1 MELPDFLRQDFLHNS
16 WERWCL
22 AAAMFFAIL
31 AVIGFVRAFL
41 IRRLKKSAS
50 LTATLWDDVLL
61 DLLENTHLPFVLV
74 MAIHF
79 SSQGLTL
86 HEKWQAFSKYA
97 FFLVLFVQ
105 FGAWANRAIQFL
117 GNAYADKTLA
127 VDAGK
132 ATTVKAMVF
141 FGKILVWSLVGI
153 LVLDNWNIKV
163 APFVAGLGI
172 GGIAIA
178 LAAQNIL
185 GDLFASLSIVL
196 DKPFVIG
203 DPIKVDQDAGVVE
216 YIGLKTTRLKSATGE
231 QLIFSNSELLK
242 SRIRNY
248 QRMPERRVT
257 LKIGVEY
264 NTPVEELQKLPELF
278 RKCLEKSGLRMERAN
293 LVNLGDSAIEFEICY
308 WVKGKDAD
316 EYFLQQH
323 HFFLDVLTEFQ
334 AKKIG
339 IAFPTRT
346 VHMEVK
352 NGQVSPS

>member
-1 MELPDFLRQDFLHNS
+1 MDLEFFRYDFLNNR
-16 WERWCL
+16 WELWCL
-22 AAAMFFAIL
+22 SAAIFFAIL
-31 AVIGFVRAFL
+31 ATVGFLRAFF
-41 IRRLKKSAS
+41 IRRLQSTAS
-50 LTATLWDDVLL
+50 LTPTLWDDVLL
-61 DLLENTHLPFVLV
+61 ELLENTHLPFVLV
-74 MAIHF
+74 MAVHF
-79 SSQGLTL
+79 ASQGLSL
-86 HEKWQAFSKYA
+86 HVKWQAFSKYA

-105 FGAWANRAIQFL
+105 VGAWATRAIQFL

-141 FGKILVWSLVGI
+141 FGKILVWTLVGI
-153 LVLDNWNIKV
+153 LVLDNWNVKV

-178 LAAQNIL
+178 LAVQNIL

-203 DPIKVDQDAGVVE
+203 DPIKVDQDSGVVE

-257 LKIGVEY
+257 VKIGVEY
-264 NTPVEELQKLPELF
+264 HTPVEELRKLPDVF
-278 RKCLEKSGLRMERAN
+278 RACLEKNGLRMERAN
-293 LVNLGDSAIEFEICY
+293 LVNLGDSALEFEICY
-308 WVKGKDAD
+308 WVQGKDPD
-316 EYFLQQH
+316 EYFSQQH
-323 HFFLDVLTEFQ
+323 NFFLAVLAEFQ

-346 VHMEVK
+346 IHMEMN
-352 NGQVSPS
+352 NGSIAPR